1 MAGITTEVLLGIMA
15 ADRLSAAR
23 GDKHAGGGGFRSY
36 GGDGKSSVTAVAV
49 APASRHTSR
58 GFYGQN
64 AGAGPDRRTWRVLT

>member
-1 MAGITTEVLLGIMA
+1 M
-15 ADRLSAAR
+15 

-58 GFYGQN
+58 GFVARTLEQEPTG
-64 AGAGPDRRTWRVLT
+64 GPSAC